1 MVFIE
6 GVGYVNDSSAV
17 ATPNRT
23 QSVSETTP
31 NFVGMLRT
39 ETDKL
44 NQASV
49 TTNLDSIFKEAANKY
64 GVSERL
70 LKAIAYTES
79 GFQANATSSSGAMGI
94 MQLMPSTASA
104 YGVSDPYDAYQNI
117 MGGAAVLKDLLN
129 MFQGNQSL
137 AIAGYNAGC
146 GNVKK
151 YGGVPPFT
159 ETQNYVAKV
168 TSLMQTGVSVPANT
182 VTVNPSANTS
192 SNTGTATSEYFNTS
206 NEATVSSETAKKNAE
221 ILAEIK
227 EIISAISTLT
237 TNQSTY
243 SNTSMQSGLSA
254 LNGTS
259 ASDFSAGS
267 LLSSYGNPISTIL
280 SSLQN
285 VDTTD
290 TDSLQKVL
298 SYAEYQLLTSH
309 YTNMVDIISVLGS
322 TGLSTENDSDDSLSH
337 LFELATQQNM
347 RKVINVMGLIRSSCS
362 RSNCARRARILRRS
376 SSISRCLCASSCCF
390 SEIRSFRRFTFSII
404 S

>member
-23 QSVSETTP
+23 QSVSETTA
-31 NFVGMLRT
+31 NFDGMLRT

-49 TTNLDSIFKEAANKY
+49 TTNLDSIFKEAADKY

-79 GFQANATSSSGAMGI
+79 GFQADVISSSGAMGI

-182 VTVNPSANTS
+182 VTVNPSANTA
-192 SNTGTATSEYFNTS
+192 SNTQTATSGNSNTTKDT
-206 NEATVSSETAKKNAE
+206 TVSAETAKKNAE

-227 EIISAISTLT
+227 EIISAISSLT
-237 TNQSTY
+237 TNQNSYT
-243 SNTSMQSGLSA
+243 NT
-254 LNGTS
+254 LNGTYS
-259 ASDFSAGS
+259 SDFSASS

-285 VDTTD
+285 ADTTD
-290 TDSLQKVL
+290 TESLQKVL

-309 YTNMVDIISVLGS
+309 YANMVDIISVLGS
-322 TGLSTENDSDDSLSH
+322 TGLSTDSDNDDSLSH

-347 RKVINVMGLIRSSCS
+347 HKVINVMGNSTSL
-362 RSNCARRARILRRS
+362 L
-376 SSISRCLCASSCCF
+376 
-390 SEIRSFRRFTFSII
+390 
-404 S
+404 

>member
-23 QSVSETTP
+23 QSVSETTT
-31 NFVGMLRT
+31 NFDGMLRT

-49 TTNLDSIFKEAANKY
+49 TTNLDSIFKEAADKY

-79 GFQANATSSSGAMGI
+79 GFQANATSSAGAMGI

-182 VTVNPSANTS
+182 VTVNPSANTA
-192 SNTGTATSEYFNTS
+192 SNTKTATGENSNTAGETAIS
-206 NEATVSSETAKKNAE
+206 AETAKKNE
-221 ILAEIK
+221 EVLEEIK
-227 EIISAISTLT
+227 EIISAISSLASNNTYTNTL
-237 TNQSTY
+237 NQS
-243 SNTSMQSGLSA
+243 GISA
-254 LNGTS
+254 LTGGS
-259 ASDFSAGS
+259 SSDFKSGS

-322 TGLSTENDSDDSLSH
+322 TGLSTDTDNDDSLSH

-347 RKVINVMGLIRSSCS
+347 RKVINVMGNSTSL
-362 RSNCARRARILRRS
+362 L
-376 SSISRCLCASSCCF
+376 
-390 SEIRSFRRFTFSII
+390 
-404 S
+404 

>member
-23 QSVSETTP
+23 QSVSETTA
-31 NFVGMLRT
+31 NFDSMLRT

-49 TTNLDSIFKEAANKY
+49 TTNLDSIFKEAADKY
-64 GVSERL
+64 DVSERL

-79 GFQANATSSSGAMGI
+79 GFQANVTSSSGAMGI

-182 VTVNPSANTS
+182 VTVNPSANTA
-192 SNTGTATSEYFNTS
+192 SNTANDTTAS
-206 NEATVSSETAKKNAE
+206 AETAKKNAE

-237 TNQSTY
+237 SNQNTY
-243 SNTSMQSGLSA
+243 SNTSIQSGFSA

-259 ASDFSAGS
+259 TSNFSAGS

-285 VDTTD
+285 VDVTD

-309 YTNMVDIISVLGS
+309 YANMVDIISVLGS
-322 TGLSTENDSDDSLSH
+322 TGLSTDSDNDDSLSH

-347 RKVINVMGLIRSSCS
+347 RKVINVMGNSTSL
-362 RSNCARRARILRRS
+362 L
-376 SSISRCLCASSCCF
+376 
-390 SEIRSFRRFTFSII
+390 
-404 S
+404 

>member
-23 QSVSETTP
+23 QSVSETTA
-31 NFVGMLRT
+31 NFDSMLRT

-49 TTNLDSIFKEAANKY
+49 TTNLDSIFKEAADKY

-79 GFQANATSSSGAMGI
+79 GFQADVTSSSGAMGI

-182 VTVNPSANTS
+182 VTVNPSANTA
-192 SNTGTATSEYFNTS
+192 SNTGTTTSENSNTT
-206 NEATVSSETAKKNAE
+206 NDTTVSAETAKKNAE

-227 EIISAISTLT
+227 EIISAISSLT
-237 TNQSTY
+237 TNQNSYT
-243 SNTSMQSGLSA
+243 NT

-259 ASDFSAGS
+259 SSDFSAGS

-285 VDTTD
+285 ADTTD
-290 TDSLQKVL
+290 TESLQEVL

-309 YTNMVDIISVLGS
+309 YANMVDIISVLGS
-322 TGLSTENDSDDSLSH
+322 TSLSSESDSDDSLSH

-347 RKVINVMGLIRSSCS
+347 RKVINVMGNSTSL
-362 RSNCARRARILRRS
+362 L
-376 SSISRCLCASSCCF
+376 
-390 SEIRSFRRFTFSII
+390 
-404 S
+404 

>member
-17 ATPNRT
+17 ATPNHT
-23 QSVSETTP
+23 QSVSETTA
-31 NFVGMLRT
+31 NFDGMLRT

-49 TTNLDSIFKEAANKY
+49 TTNLDSIFKEAADKY

-79 GFQANATSSSGAMGI
+79 GFQADVTSSSDAMGI

-182 VTVNPSANTS
+182 VTVTPSANTA
-192 SNTGTATSEYFNTS
+192 SNTQTATSGNSNTT
-206 NEATVSSETAKKNAE
+206 NDTTVSAETAKKNAE

-227 EIISAISTLT
+227 EIISAISSLT
-237 TNQSTY
+237 TNQNSYT
-243 SNTSMQSGLSA
+243 NT

-259 ASDFSAGS
+259 SSDFSAGS

-285 VDTTD
+285 ADTTD
-290 TDSLQKVL
+290 TESLQKVL

-309 YTNMVDIISVLGS
+309 YANMVDIISVLGS
-322 TGLSTENDSDDSLSH
+322 TGLSTDSDNDDSLSH

-347 RKVINVMGLIRSSCS
+347 RKVINVMGNSTSL
-362 RSNCARRARILRRS
+362 L
-376 SSISRCLCASSCCF
+376 
-390 SEIRSFRRFTFSII
+390 
-404 S
+404 

>member
-79 GFQANATSSSGAMGI
+79 GFQANVTSFSGAMGI

-192 SNTGTATSEYFNTS
+192 SNTGTATSENFNTS

-347 RKVINVMGLIRSSCS
+347 RKVINVMGNSTSL
-362 RSNCARRARILRRS
+362 L
-376 SSISRCLCASSCCF
+376 
-390 SEIRSFRRFTFSII
+390 
-404 S
+404 

>member
-17 ATPNRT
+17 ATPNHT
-23 QSVSETTP
+23 QSVSETTA
-31 NFVGMLRT
+31 NFDGMLRT

-49 TTNLDSIFKEAANKY
+49 TTNLDSIFKEAADKY

-79 GFQANATSSSGAMGI
+79 GFQADVTSSSGAMGI

-206 NEATVSSETAKKNAE
+206 NEATVSS
-221 ILAEIK
+221 EIK

-347 RKVINVMGLIRSSCS
+347 RKVINVMGNSTSL
-362 RSNCARRARILRRS
+362 L
-376 SSISRCLCASSCCF
+376 
-390 SEIRSFRRFTFSII
+390 
-404 S
+404 

>member
-182 VTVNPSANTS
+182 VTVTPSANTA
-192 SNTGTATSEYFNTS
+192 SNTQTATSGNSNTT
-206 NEATVSSETAKKNAE
+206 NDTTVSAETAKKNAE

-227 EIISAISTLT
+227 EIISAISSLT
-237 TNQSTY
+237 TNQNSYT
-243 SNTSMQSGLSA
+243 NT

-259 ASDFSAGS
+259 SSDFSAGS

-285 VDTTD
+285 ADTTD
-290 TDSLQKVL
+290 TESLQKVL

-309 YTNMVDIISVLGS
+309 YANMVDIISVLGS
-322 TGLSTENDSDDSLSH
+322 TGLSTDSDNDDSLSH

-347 RKVINVMGLIRSSCS
+347 RKVINVMGNSTSL
-362 RSNCARRARILRRS
+362 L
-376 SSISRCLCASSCCF
+376 
-390 SEIRSFRRFTFSII
+390 
-404 S
+404 

>member
-192 SNTGTATSEYFNTS
+192 SNTGTATSENFNTS

-337 LFELATQQNM
+337 LFELATQQSHQCYGEFYFPSI
-347 RKVINVMGLIRSSCS
+347 KYKELVVHS
-362 RSNCARRARILRRS
+362 ILRR
-376 SSISRCLCASSCCF
+376 RAPARF
-390 SEIRSFRRFTFSII
+390 ST
-404 S
+404 

>member
-17 ATPNRT
+17 ATPNHT
-23 QSVSETTP
+23 QSVSETTA
-31 NFVGMLRT
+31 NFDGMLRT

-79 GFQANATSSSGAMGI
+79 GFQENATSSSGAMGI

-192 SNTGTATSEYFNTS
+192 SNTGTATSENFNTS
-206 NEATVSSETAKKNAE
+206 MKQLFLPKQQKNAE

-347 RKVINVMGLIRSSCS
+347 RKVINVMGILLPFYKIQRVGCPFNSTQTRSLGS
-362 RSNCARRARILRRS
+362 ARNGTKFVLR
-376 SSISRCLCASSCCF
+376 
-390 SEIRSFRRFTFSII
+390 TH
-404 S
+404 

>member
-17 ATPNRT
+17 AVPNRT
-23 QSVSETTP
+23 HAVSETTTK
-31 NFVGMLRT
+31 FDGMLRT

-44 NQASV
+44 NQASI
-49 TTNLDSIFKEAANKY
+49 TTNLDSIFKEAADKY

-79 GFQANATSSSGAMGI
+79 GFQSNITSSSGAMGI

-104 YGVSDPYDAYQNI
+104 YGVADPYDAYQNI

-151 YGGVPPFT
+151 YGGIPPFT

-182 VTVNPSANTS
+182 VTVNPSANTAT
-192 SNTGTATSEYFNTS
+192 NTT
-206 NEATVSSETAKKNAE
+206 NETTVSAETAKKNAE

-243 SNTSMQSGLSA
+243 SNTYLQSGLSA

-309 YTNMVDIISVLGS
+309 YSNMVDIISVLGS
-322 TGLSTENDSDDSLSH
+322 TSLSSESDSDDSLSH

-347 RKVINVMGLIRSSCS
+347 HKVINIMGNSTSL
-362 RSNCARRARILRRS
+362 L
-376 SSISRCLCASSCCF
+376 
-390 SEIRSFRRFTFSII
+390 
-404 S
+404 

>member
-23 QSVSETTP
+23 KSVSETTT
-31 NFVGMLRT
+31 NFDGMLRT

-49 TTNLDSIFKEAANKY
+49 TTNLDSIFKEAADKY

-79 GFQANATSSSGAMGI
+79 GFQADVTSSSGAMGI

-151 YGGVPPFT
+151 YGGIPPFT

-182 VTVNPSANTS
+182 VTVNTGTTTS
-192 SNTGTATSEYFNTS
+192 GNSNTA
-206 NEATVSSETAKKNAE
+206 NEAAASSETAKKNAE

-237 TNQSTY
+237 TNQSAY
-243 SNTSMQSGLSA
+243 SNTSIQSGLSA
-254 LNGTS
+254 FNGTS
-259 ASDFSAGS
+259 SSDFSAGS

-285 VDTTD
+285 ADTTD
-290 TDSLQKVL
+290 TESLQKVL

-309 YTNMVDIISVLGS
+309 YANMVDIISVLGS

-347 RKVINVMGLIRSSCS
+347 RKVINVMGNSTSL
-362 RSNCARRARILRRS
+362 L
-376 SSISRCLCASSCCF
+376 
-390 SEIRSFRRFTFSII
+390 
-404 S
+404 

>member
-23 QSVSETTP
+23 QSVSETTA
-31 NFVGMLRT
+31 NFDGMLRT

-49 TTNLDSIFKEAANKY
+49 TTNLDSIFKEAADKY

-79 GFQANATSSSGAMGI
+79 DFQADVTSSSGAMGI

-182 VTVNPSANTS
+182 VTVTPSANTA
-192 SNTGTATSEYFNTS
+192 SNTQTATSGNSNTT
-206 NEATVSSETAKKNAE
+206 NDTTVSAETAKKNAE

-227 EIISAISTLT
+227 EIISAISSLT
-237 TNQSTY
+237 TNQNSYT
-243 SNTSMQSGLSA
+243 NT

-259 ASDFSAGS
+259 SSDFSAGS

-285 VDTTD
+285 ADTTD
-290 TDSLQKVL
+290 TESLQKVL

-309 YTNMVDIISVLGS
+309 YANMVDIISVLGS
-322 TGLSTENDSDDSLSH
+322 TSLSSESDADDSLSH

-347 RKVINVMGLIRSSCS
+347 RKVINVMGNSTSL
-362 RSNCARRARILRRS
+362 L
-376 SSISRCLCASSCCF
+376 
-390 SEIRSFRRFTFSII
+390 
-404 S
+404 

>member
-23 QSVSETTP
+23 QSVSETTT
-31 NFVGMLRT
+31 NFDGMLRT

-49 TTNLDSIFKEAANKY
+49 TTNLDSIFKEASEKY

-79 GFQANATSSSGAMGI
+79 GFQANVTSSVGAMGI

-104 YGVSDPYDAYQNI
+104 YGVSDPYDSYQNI

-182 VTVNPSANTS
+182 VTVNPSANTA
-192 SNTGTATSEYFNTS
+192 SNTGTTTSGNSNTA
-206 NEATVSSETAKKNAE
+206 NEAAASETAKKNAE

-243 SNTSMQSGLSA
+243 SNTYLQSGLSA
-254 LNGTS
+254 FNGS
-259 ASDFSAGS
+259 SSSDFNAGS

-285 VDTTD
+285 ADTTD
-290 TDSLQKVL
+290 TESLQKVL

-309 YTNMVDIISVLGS
+309 YANMVDIISVLGS
-322 TGLSTENDSDDSLSH
+322 TSLSSESDSDDSLSH

-347 RKVINVMGLIRSSCS
+347 RKVINVMGNSTSL
-362 RSNCARRARILRRS
+362 L
-376 SSISRCLCASSCCF
+376 
-390 SEIRSFRRFTFSII
+390 
-404 S
+404 

>member
-6 GVGYVNDSSAV
+6 GIGYVNDSSAV

-23 QSVSETTP
+23 QSVSETTA
-31 NFVGMLRT
+31 NFDGMLRT

-49 TTNLDSIFKEAANKY
+49 TTNLDSIFKEAADKY

-79 GFQANATSSSGAMGI
+79 GFQADVTSSSGAMGI

-182 VTVNPSANTS
+182 VTVNPSANTA
-192 SNTGTATSEYFNTS
+192 SNTQTATSGNSNTT
-206 NEATVSSETAKKNAE
+206 NDTTVSAETAKKNAE

-227 EIISAISTLT
+227 EIISAISSLT
-237 TNQSTY
+237 TNQNSYT
-243 SNTSMQSGLSA
+243 NT

-259 ASDFSAGS
+259 SSDFSAGS
-267 LLSSYGNPISTIL
+267 LLFSYGNPISTIL

-309 YTNMVDIISVLGS
+309 YANMVDIISVLGS
-322 TGLSTENDSDDSLSH
+322 TSLSSESDSDDSLSH

-347 RKVINVMGLIRSSCS
+347 RKVINVMGNSTSL
-362 RSNCARRARILRRS
+362 L
-376 SSISRCLCASSCCF
+376 
-390 SEIRSFRRFTFSII
+390 
-404 S
+404 

>member
-17 ATPNRT
+17 ATPNHT
-23 QSVSETTP
+23 QSVSETTA
-31 NFVGMLRT
+31 NFDGMLRT

-49 TTNLDSIFKEAANKY
+49 TTNLDSIFKEAADKY

-79 GFQANATSSSGAMGI
+79 GFQADVTSFSGAMGI

-192 SNTGTATSEYFNTS
+192 SSSFNKSLTFSIPTDILNT
-206 NEATVSSETAKKNAE
+206 
-221 ILAEIK
+221 
-227 EIISAISTLT
+227 
-237 TNQSTY
+237 QSVIPFCLRIC
-243 SNTSMQSGLSA
+243 S
-254 LNGTS
+254 GTS
-259 ASDFSAGS
+259 ACVCVIG
-267 LLSSYGNPISTIL
+267 Y
-280 SSLQN
+280 
-285 VDTTD
+285 V
-290 TDSLQKVL
+290 
-298 SYAEYQLLTSH
+298 
-309 YTNMVDIISVLGS
+309 ISVS
-322 TGLSTENDSDDSLSH
+322 TPPRLS
-337 LFELATQQNM
+337 AY
-347 RKVINVMGLIRSSCS
+347 LIILTFS
-362 RSNCARRARILRRS
+362 RILIAYSFFVS
-376 SSISRCLCASSCCF
+376 SNVSIAPNPLACF
-390 SEIRSFRRFTFSII
+390 FMI
-404 S
+404 SYPGCSLNPG

>member
-23 QSVSETTP
+23 QSVSETTT
-31 NFVGMLRT
+31 NFDGMLRT

-49 TTNLDSIFKEAANKY
+49 TTNLDSIFKEAADKY

-79 GFQANATSSSGAMGI
+79 GFQANVTSSAGAMGI

-182 VTVNPSANTS
+182 VTVNPSANTA
-192 SNTGTATSEYFNTS
+192 SNTGTTTSGNSNTA
-206 NEATVSSETAKKNAE
+206 NEATASSETAKKNAE

-243 SNTSMQSGLSA
+243 SNTYLQSGLSA
-254 LNGTS
+254 FNGTS
-259 ASDFSAGS
+259 ASDFSAGSS

-285 VDTTD
+285 ADTTD
-290 TDSLQKVL
+290 TESLQKVL
-298 SYAEYQLLTSH
+298 SYSEYQLLTSH

-322 TGLSTENDSDDSLSH
+322 TSLSSESDSDDSLSH

-347 RKVINVMGLIRSSCS
+347 RKVINVMGNSTSL
-362 RSNCARRARILRRS
+362 L
-376 SSISRCLCASSCCF
+376 
-390 SEIRSFRRFTFSII
+390 
-404 S
+404 

>member
-17 ATPNRT
+17 AVPNRT
-23 QSVSETTP
+23 HAVSETTTK
-31 NFVGMLRT
+31 FDGMLRT

-44 NQASV
+44 NQASI
-49 TTNLDSIFKEAANKY
+49 TTNLDSIFKEAADKY

-79 GFQANATSSSGAMGI
+79 GFQSNITSSSGAMGI

-104 YGVSDPYDAYQNI
+104 YGVADPYDAYQNI

-182 VTVNPSANTS
+182 VTVTPSANTAFNTQTATGGN
-192 SNTGTATSEYFNTS
+192 SNTT
-206 NEATVSSETAKKNAE
+206 NETTVSAETAKKNAE

-227 EIISAISTLT
+227 EIISSISSLASNNTYTNTL
-237 TNQSTY
+237 N
-243 SNTSMQSGLSA
+243 QSGLSA
-254 LNGTS
+254 LTGS
-259 ASDFSAGS
+259 SSSDFKAGS

-309 YTNMVDIISVLGS
+309 YANMVDIISVLGS
-322 TGLSTENDSDDSLSH
+322 TSLSSDSDSDDSLSH

-347 RKVINVMGLIRSSCS
+347 RKVINVMGNSTSL
-362 RSNCARRARILRRS
+362 L
-376 SSISRCLCASSCCF
+376 
-390 SEIRSFRRFTFSII
+390 
-404 S
+404 

>member
-49 TTNLDSIFKEAANKY
+49 TTNLDSIFKEAADKY

-79 GFQANATSSSGAMGI
+79 DFQADVTSSSGAMGI

-182 VTVNPSANTS
+182 VTVTPSANTA
-192 SNTGTATSEYFNTS
+192 SNTQTATSGNSNTT
-206 NEATVSSETAKKNAE
+206 NDTTVSAETAKKNAE

-227 EIISAISTLT
+227 EIISAISSLT
-237 TNQSTY
+237 TNQNSYT
-243 SNTSMQSGLSA
+243 NT

-259 ASDFSAGS
+259 SSDFSAGS

-285 VDTTD
+285 ADTTD
-290 TDSLQKVL
+290 TESLQKVL

-309 YTNMVDIISVLGS
+309 YANMVDIISVLGS
-322 TGLSTENDSDDSLSH
+322 TGLSTDSDNDDSLSH

-347 RKVINVMGLIRSSCS
+347 RKVINVMGNSTSL
-362 RSNCARRARILRRS
+362 L
-376 SSISRCLCASSCCF
+376 
-390 SEIRSFRRFTFSII
+390 
-404 S
+404 

>member
-1 MVFIE
+1 
-6 GVGYVNDSSAV
+6 
-17 ATPNRT
+17 
-23 QSVSETTP
+23 
-31 NFVGMLRT
+31 
-39 ETDKL
+39 
-44 NQASV
+44 
-49 TTNLDSIFKEAANKY
+49 
-64 GVSERL
+64 
-70 LKAIAYTES
+70 
-79 GFQANATSSSGAMGI
+79 
-94 MQLMPSTASA
+94 
-104 YGVSDPYDAYQNI
+104 
-117 MGGAAVLKDLLN
+117 

-192 SNTGTATSEYFNTS
+192 SNTGTATSENFNTS

-290 TDSLQKVL
+290 TESLQKVL

-347 RKVINVMGLIRSSCS
+347 RKVINVMGNSTSL
-362 RSNCARRARILRRS
+362 L
-376 SSISRCLCASSCCF
+376 
-390 SEIRSFRRFTFSII
+390 
-404 S
+404 

>member
-6 GVGYVNDSSAV
+6 GVGYVNDSNAV

-23 QSVSETTP
+23 QSVSETTTD
-31 NFVGMLRT
+31 FDGMLRT

-49 TTNLDSIFKEAANKY
+49 TTNLDSIFKEAADKY

-151 YGGVPPFT
+151 YDGIPPFT

-182 VTVNPSANTS
+182 VTVTPSTNTA
-192 SNTGTATSEYFNTS
+192 SNTGTATSGNSNTA

-237 TNQSTY
+237 TNQNSYT
-243 SNTSMQSGLSA
+243 NT

-259 ASDFSAGS
+259 SSNFSASS

-309 YTNMVDIISVLGS
+309 YANMVDIISVLGS
-322 TGLSTENDSDDSLSH
+322 TSLSSESDSDDSLSH

-347 RKVINVMGLIRSSCS
+347 RKVINVMGNSTSL
-362 RSNCARRARILRRS
+362 L
-376 SSISRCLCASSCCF
+376 
-390 SEIRSFRRFTFSII
+390 
-404 S
+404 

>member
-23 QSVSETTP
+23 QSVSETTA
-31 NFVGMLRT
+31 NFDGMLRT

-49 TTNLDSIFKEAANKY
+49 TTNLDSIFKEAADKY

-79 GFQANATSSSGAMGI
+79 DFQADVTSSSGAMGI

-137 AIAGYNAGC
+137 AIAGYNAGG

-182 VTVNPSANTS
+182 VTVTPSANTA
-192 SNTGTATSEYFNTS
+192 SNTQTATSGNSNTT
-206 NEATVSSETAKKNAE
+206 NDTTVSAETAKKNAE

-227 EIISAISTLT
+227 EIISAISSLT
-237 TNQSTY
+237 TNQNSYT
-243 SNTSMQSGLSA
+243 NT

-259 ASDFSAGS
+259 SSDFSAGS

-285 VDTTD
+285 ADTTD
-290 TDSLQKVL
+290 TESLQKVL

-309 YTNMVDIISVLGS
+309 YANMVDIISVLGS
-322 TGLSTENDSDDSLSH
+322 TSLSSESDSDDSLSH

-347 RKVINVMGLIRSSCS
+347 RKVINVMGNSTSL
-362 RSNCARRARILRRS
+362 L
-376 SSISRCLCASSCCF
+376 
-390 SEIRSFRRFTFSII
+390 
-404 S
+404 

>member
-23 QSVSETTP
+23 QSVSETTT
-31 NFVGMLRT
+31 NFDGMLRT

-182 VTVNPSANTS
+182 VTVPLPIPERLQAKISILQMKQLFLPKQQKKMRKS
-192 SNTGTATSEYFNTS
+192 SQRS
-206 NEATVSSETAKKNAE
+206 KR
-221 ILAEIK
+221 
-227 EIISAISTLT
+227 
-237 TNQSTY
+237 
-243 SNTSMQSGLSA
+243 
-254 LNGTS
+254 
-259 ASDFSAGS
+259 
-267 LLSSYGNPISTIL
+267 
-280 SSLQN
+280 SSLPFPHSQR
-285 VDTTD
+285 T
-290 TDSLQKVL
+290 K
-298 SYAEYQLLTSH
+298 
-309 YTNMVDIISVLGS
+309 
-322 TGLSTENDSDDSLSH
+322 
-337 LFELATQQNM
+337 
-347 RKVINVMGLIRSSCS
+347 
-362 RSNCARRARILRRS
+362 ARIQIHPCRVV
-376 SSISRCLCASSCCF
+376 F
-390 SEIRSFRRFTFSII
+390 PH
-404 S
+404 

>member
-23 QSVSETTP
+23 QSVSETTA
-31 NFVGMLRT
+31 NFDGMLRT

-79 GFQANATSSSGAMGI
+79 GFQADVTSSSGAMGI

-151 YGGVPPFT
+151 YGGIPPFT

-182 VTVNPSANTS
+182 VTVNPSANTA
-192 SNTGTATSEYFNTS
+192 SNTGTTTSGNSNTA
-206 NEATVSSETAKKNAE
+206 NEAAVSSETAKKNAE

-227 EIISAISTLT
+227 EIISAISSLASNNTYTNTL
-237 TNQSTY
+237 N
-243 SNTSMQSGLSA
+243 QSGLSA
-254 LNGTS
+254 LTGGS
-259 ASDFSAGS
+259 SSDFKAGS

-309 YTNMVDIISVLGS
+309 YANMVDIISVLGS
-322 TGLSTENDSDDSLSH
+322 TSLSSESDSDDSLSH

-347 RKVINVMGLIRSSCS
+347 RKVINVMGNSTSL
-362 RSNCARRARILRRS
+362 L
-376 SSISRCLCASSCCF
+376 
-390 SEIRSFRRFTFSII
+390 
-404 S
+404 

>member
-17 ATPNRT
+17 AVPNRT
-23 QSVSETTP
+23 QTISETTT
-31 NFVGMLRT
+31 NFDGMLRT

-44 NQASV
+44 NQASI
-49 TTNLDSIFKEAANKY
+49 TTNLDSIFKEAAEKY

-79 GFQANATSSSGAMGI
+79 GFQADVTSSSGAMGI

-104 YGVSDPYDAYQNI
+104 YGVADPYDAYQNI

-182 VTVNPSANTS
+182 VTVTPSANTAT
-192 SNTGTATSEYFNTS
+192 NTT
-206 NEATVSSETAKKNAE
+206 NETTVSAETAKKNAE

-243 SNTSMQSGLSA
+243 SNTYLQSGLSA

-309 YTNMVDIISVLGS
+309 YANMVDIISVLGS
-322 TGLSTENDSDDSLSH
+322 TSLSSESDSDDSLSH

-347 RKVINVMGLIRSSCS
+347 HKVINIMGNSTSL
-362 RSNCARRARILRRS
+362 L
-376 SSISRCLCASSCCF
+376 
-390 SEIRSFRRFTFSII
+390 
-404 S
+404 

>member
-23 QSVSETTP
+23 QSVSETTA
-31 NFVGMLRT
+31 NFDGMLRT

-49 TTNLDSIFKEAANKY
+49 TTNLDSIFKEAADKY

-79 GFQANATSSSGAMGI
+79 DFQADVTSSSGAMGI

-182 VTVNPSANTS
+182 VTVTPSANTA
-192 SNTGTATSEYFNTS
+192 SNTQTATSGNSNTT
-206 NEATVSSETAKKNAE
+206 NDTTVSAETAKKNAE

-227 EIISAISTLT
+227 EIISAISSLT
-237 TNQSTY
+237 TNQNSYT
-243 SNTSMQSGLSA
+243 NT

-259 ASDFSAGS
+259 SSDFSAGS

-285 VDTTD
+285 ADTTD
-290 TDSLQKVL
+290 TESLQKVL

-322 TGLSTENDSDDSLSH
+322 TSLSSESDSDDSLSH

-347 RKVINVMGLIRSSCS
+347 RKVINVMGNSTSL
-362 RSNCARRARILRRS
+362 L
-376 SSISRCLCASSCCF
+376 
-390 SEIRSFRRFTFSII
+390 
-404 S
+404 

>member
-23 QSVSETTP
+23 QSVSETTT
-31 NFVGMLRT
+31 NFDGMLRT

-49 TTNLDSIFKEAANKY
+49 TANLDSIFKEASEKY

-79 GFQANATSSSGAMGI
+79 GFQANVTSSAGAMGI

-182 VTVNPSANTS
+182 VTVNPSANTA
-192 SNTGTATSEYFNTS
+192 SNTQTTTSGNSNTT
-206 NEATVSSETAKKNAE
+206 NDTTVSAETAKKNAE

-227 EIISAISTLT
+227 EIISAISSLT
-237 TNQSTY
+237 TNQNSYT
-243 SNTSMQSGLSA
+243 NT
-254 LNGTS
+254 LNETS
-259 ASDFSAGS
+259 SSDFSAGS
-267 LLSSYGNPISTIL
+267 LLFSYGNPISTIL

-309 YTNMVDIISVLGS
+309 YANMVDIISVLGS
-322 TGLSTENDSDDSLSH
+322 TGLSTDSDNDDSLSH

-347 RKVINVMGLIRSSCS
+347 RKVINVMGNSTSL
-362 RSNCARRARILRRS
+362 L
-376 SSISRCLCASSCCF
+376 
-390 SEIRSFRRFTFSII
+390 
-404 S
+404 

>member
-6 GVGYVNDSSAV
+6 GVSYVNDSSAV

-23 QSVSETTP
+23 QSVSETTT
-31 NFVGMLRT
+31 NFDGMLRT

-192 SNTGTATSEYFNTS
+192 SNTQTATSGNSNTT
-206 NEATVSSETAKKNAE
+206 NDTTVSAETAKKNAE

-227 EIISAISTLT
+227 EIISAISSLT
-237 TNQSTY
+237 TNQNSYT
-243 SNTSMQSGLSA
+243 NT

-259 ASDFSAGS
+259 SSDFSAGS

-285 VDTTD
+285 ADTTD
-290 TDSLQKVL
+290 TESLQKVL

-309 YTNMVDIISVLGS
+309 YANMVDIISVLGS

-347 RKVINVMGLIRSSCS
+347 RKVINVMGNSTSL
-362 RSNCARRARILRRS
+362 L
-376 SSISRCLCASSCCF
+376 
-390 SEIRSFRRFTFSII
+390 
-404 S
+404 

>member
-23 QSVSETTP
+23 QSVSETTT
-31 NFVGMLRT
+31 NFDGMLRT

-192 SNTGTATSEYFNTS
+192 SSSFNKS
-206 NEATVSSETAKKNAE
+206 PIPERLQAKISILQMKQLFLPKQQKKMRKSSQRSKR
-221 ILAEIK
+221 
-227 EIISAISTLT
+227 
-237 TNQSTY
+237 
-243 SNTSMQSGLSA
+243 
-254 LNGTS
+254 
-259 ASDFSAGS
+259 
-267 LLSSYGNPISTIL
+267 
-280 SSLQN
+280 SSLPFPHSQR
-285 VDTTD
+285 T
-290 TDSLQKVL
+290 K
-298 SYAEYQLLTSH
+298 
-309 YTNMVDIISVLGS
+309 
-322 TGLSTENDSDDSLSH
+322 
-337 LFELATQQNM
+337 
-347 RKVINVMGLIRSSCS
+347 
-362 RSNCARRARILRRS
+362 ARIQIHPCRVV
-376 SSISRCLCASSCCF
+376 F
-390 SEIRSFRRFTFSII
+390 PH
-404 S
+404 

>member
-17 ATPNRT
+17 ATPNHT
-23 QSVSETTP
+23 QSVSETTA
-31 NFVGMLRT
+31 NFDGMLRT

-146 GNVKK
+146 GNVK
-151 YGGVPPFT
+151 
-159 ETQNYVAKV
+159 
-168 TSLMQTGVSVPANT
+168 
-182 VTVNPSANTS
+182 
-192 SNTGTATSEYFNTS
+192 
-206 NEATVSSETAKKNAE
+206 
-221 ILAEIK
+221 
-227 EIISAISTLT
+227 
-237 TNQSTY
+237 
-243 SNTSMQSGLSA
+243 
-254 LNGTS
+254 
-259 ASDFSAGS
+259 
-267 LLSSYGNPISTIL
+267 
-280 SSLQN
+280 
-285 VDTTD
+285 
-290 TDSLQKVL
+290 
-298 SYAEYQLLTSH
+298 
-309 YTNMVDIISVLGS
+309 NMVAYH
-322 TGLSTENDSDDSLSH
+322 H
-337 LFELATQQNM
+337 LLRHRIM
-347 RKVINVMGLIRSSCS
+347 LPRSQ
-362 RSNCARRARILRRS
+362 A
-376 SSISRCLCASSCCF
+376 
-390 SEIRSFRRFTFSII
+390 
-404 S
+404 